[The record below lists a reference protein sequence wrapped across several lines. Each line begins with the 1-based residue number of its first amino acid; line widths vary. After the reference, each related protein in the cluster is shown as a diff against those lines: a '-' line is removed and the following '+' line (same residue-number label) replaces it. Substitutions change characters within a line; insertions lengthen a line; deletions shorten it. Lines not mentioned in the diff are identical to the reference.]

1 MMSDTVARPRDG
13 VRAMHR
19 PAKIDR
25 AGVTPRQY

>member
-13 VRAMHR
+13 LRAVPR